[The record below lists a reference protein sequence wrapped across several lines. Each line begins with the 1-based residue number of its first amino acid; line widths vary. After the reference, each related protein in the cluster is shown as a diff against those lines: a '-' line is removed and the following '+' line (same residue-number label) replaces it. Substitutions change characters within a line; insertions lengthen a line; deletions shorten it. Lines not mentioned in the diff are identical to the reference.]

1 MGYLFLLLA
10 VLAGSTKGYCGKRIS
25 GFVSDFGD
33 SALSNCLRMMLCILI
48 GAVAALAEGGFAGL
62 ATNPTTL
69 LIALLA
75 GASTAGNVLLWVL
88 AAKNAP
94 YIMLEVFLF
103 LGAIVAT
110 VCCSVFFHEPITL
123 FQWVG
128 FALILAA
135 TATMSAKKSTS
146 KEKISLKA
154 FLLLIGSGL
163 TYGMSEFSSKLFVYR
178 GSGLT
183 SAGFNFYTY
192 LFGAAV
198 LFVAALVLNLR
209 REQPVQRAKTLIK
222 SVRWYLVVMA
232 ICLFANS
239 YFKVLAA
246 GSLDASVMYP
256 LAQGGSLILSVV
268 MSAFLFRERITK
280 QSILGVILA
289 FLGSMAL
296 NL

>member
-33 SALSNCLRMMLCILI
+33 SALSNCLRMLLCILI
-48 GAVAALAEGGFAGL
+48 GAVAALSEGGIAGL

-135 TATMSAKKSTS
+135 TATMSAKKSTA
-146 KEKISLKA
+146 KEKLSLKA

-163 TYGMSEFSSKLFVYR
+163 TYGMSE
-178 GSGLT
+178 
-183 SAGFNFYTY
+183 
-192 LFGAAV
+192 
-198 LFVAALVLNLR
+198 
-209 REQPVQRAKTLIK
+209 
-222 SVRWYLVVMA
+222 
-232 ICLFANS
+232 
-239 YFKVLAA
+239 
-246 GSLDASVMYP
+246 
-256 LAQGGSLILSVV
+256 
-268 MSAFLFRERITK
+268 
-280 QSILGVILA
+280 
-289 FLGSMAL
+289 
-296 NL
+296 